1 MYLLDTNTVIDFCN
15 SKLPLNAKN
24 FLIGIEPI
32 ISVISNIE
40 MFASSKIPE
49 HEVKKLQEFIEMA
62 TIYDKIDFEIVAKSI
77 EIRQKYKIKLP
88 DAIIAATA
96 IVNHLTLITRNISD
110 FNDIEGL
117 EIINPYNL

>member
-24 FLIGIEPI
+24 FLISIEPI

-49 HEVKKLQEFIEMA
+49 REIKTLQEFIEIA
-62 TIYDKIDFEIVAKSI
+62 TIYDKIDAKIIAKSI

-88 DAIIAATA
+88 DAIIAGTA
-96 IVNHLTLITRNISD
+96 LANNLTLITRNISD
-110 FNDIEGL
+110 FGDIEGL
-117 EIINPYNL
+117 SIINPYDL

>member
-24 FLIGIEPI
+24 FLISIEPI

-40 MFASSKIPE
+40 MFASTKIPE
-49 HEVKKLQEFIEMA
+49 YEVKKLQEFIEIA
-62 TIYDKIDFEIVAKSI
+62 TIYDKIDAKIVAKSI

-96 IVNHLTLITRNISD
+96 LANNLTLITRNISD
-110 FNDIEGL
+110 FEDIEGL
-117 EIINPYNL
+117 SIINPYDL